1 MSGQKIDSIER
12 QRGSLWNLG
21 LVLVAA
27 LCGALVIMSWTTA
40 DQSLRTE
47 MLERR
52 WPALVGL
59 SGLVLLFGLYATKK
73 HQELCRMQARC
84 QQMAVREASLRARLG
99 ELSFL
104 FDTSTQLQLRLD
116 MQSML
121 ELACQRLL
129 SCFEAHQSS
138 IMLHNEE
145 TGLLEVKAVSG
156 IDANLVAGS
165 AARPGEGISGQVFAS
180 GESLLLTRDVMKNR
194 FPSYIKPG
202 RNISSSLSVPMRFR
216 DTTIGVVNVCRTTGE
231 EDFTP
236 MHVQMLESFAEHCAA
251 TFIKTRHHQALL
263 AGVRKAA

>member
-1 MSGQKIDSIER
+1 MSGRKIDSIER
-12 QRGSLWNLG
+12 QRSSLWNLG

-27 LCGALVIMSWTTA
+27 LCAALVALSWTTA
-40 DQSLRTE
+40 DESLRTE

-59 SGLVLLFGLYATKK
+59 SGLVMLFGLYATKK
-73 HQELCRMQARC
+73 HRELCHMQSRC

-138 IMLHNEE
+138 IMLHNEQ

-165 AARPGEGISGQVFAS
+165 TAKPGEGISGQVFTS
-180 GESLLLTRDVMKNR
+180 GESLLLTPAVMKNR
-194 FPSYIKPG
+194 FPSDIKQG
-202 RNISSSLSVPMRFR
+202 RNIASSLSVPMRFR
-216 DTTIGVVNVCRTTGE
+216 DATIGVVNVCRTTGG

-251 TFIKTRHHQALL
+251 TFIKTRHHQAVL

>member
-1 MSGQKIDSIER
+1 MAGLKTTSIER
-12 QRGSLWNLG
+12 QRGSLLNLG
-21 LVLVAA
+21 LLLVAS
-27 LCGALVIMSWTTA
+27 LCAALVLSSWTTA
-40 DQSLRTE
+40 DGAVRRE
-47 MLERR
+47 MLARR
-52 WPALVGL
+52 WPTLIGL
-59 SGLVLLFGLYATKK
+59 SGLVLLFVLYATNK
-73 HQELCRMQARC
+73 HRELCRVQARC
-84 QQMAVREASLRARLG
+84 QEMAVREASLKARLG

-165 AARPGEGISGQVFAS
+165 TAQPGDGIAGRVFTS
-180 GESLLLTRDVMKNR
+180 GESLLLTPAVMQAR
-194 FPSYIKPG
+194 FPNQIKPG
-202 RNISSSLSVPMRFR
+202 RNISSSLIVPMRFR
-216 DTTIGVVNVCRTTGE
+216 DTTIGVVNVCRTAGG

-236 MHVQMLESFAEHCAA
+236 VHVRMLESFAEHCAA

-263 AGVRKAA
+263 AGTRRAA